1 MWGIPT
7 KHLAASHCLAVD
19 NVNGAFI
26 MPMRHKLAHH
36 RTQNYVLH
44 LSLALSY
51 LSYFAQFGFT
61 RCLRNA
67 SLLFLVLSNFQPNS
81 HTLAQCSFSAQTT
94 RKSTTQMHRKYIRY
108 LSCVTSEII
117 LANEHGNKKTRIKT
131 KLGMGKFL
139 QIIEYECRACKSL
152 QPTKSVQ
159 IKFIHTFVCWIKY
172 MHAHTLHITS
182 HHMWIELICKDF
194 AFFYFSSRN
203 IRLIEMCIVE
213 SSNEKATNFW
223 YLKYS
228 IAFKISIC
236 IEIHCS
242 RCSY

>member
-1 MWGIPT
+1 MVFENKTEILFYCIRNFGLSFSLLTTWF
-7 KHLAASHCLAVD
+7 SHS
-19 NVNGAFI
+19 
-26 MPMRHKLAHH
+26 RS
-36 RTQNYVLH
+36 
-44 LSLALSY
+44 LSLSY

-94 RKSTTQMHRKYIRY
+94 RKSTTQMHRKYIRC

-159 IKFIHTFVCWIKY
+159 IKFIHICLLNKI
-172 MHAHTLHITS
+172 HARAHIAHHITS
-182 HHMWIELICKDF
+182 
-194 AFFYFSSRN
+194 YVN
-203 IRLIEMCIVE
+203 
-213 SSNEKATNFW
+213 
-223 YLKYS
+223 
-228 IAFKISIC
+228 
-236 IEIHCS
+236 
-242 RCSY
+242 